1 MQGGEHVSNF
11 QDNLFDKIQQKSDVN
26 PDEVYKVA
34 NSVKNA
40 DFSDEKTV
48 RDLVRRLSRVANK
61 PISKAKE
68 DQIVKSITSSNMPV
82 DMQSLNK
89 MFKK

>member
-1 MQGGEHVSNF
+1 MSNF

-26 PDEVYKVA
+26 PDEIYKVA

>member
-1 MQGGEHVSNF
+1 MSNF
-11 QDNLFDKIQQKSDVN
+11 QDNLFDKVQQNSDISPN
-26 PDEVYKVA
+26 DIYKMA
-34 NSVKNA
+34 DSVKNA

-48 RDLVRRLSRVANK
+48 RNLVQRLSKLANK

-68 DQIVKSITSSNMPV
+68 DKIVESITKSNMPV
-82 DMQSLNK
+82 DMQTLNK

>member
-1 MQGGEHVSNF
+1 MSNS
-11 QDNLFDKIQQKSDVN
+11 QDNIFDQVQQNSDISPN
-26 PDEVYKVA
+26 EIYKVA

-48 RDLVRRLSRVANK
+48 RSLVQRLSKLANK
-61 PISKAKE
+61 PIPKAKE
-68 DQIVKSITSSNMPV
+68 DKIVESITKNNMPV
-82 DMQSLNK
+82 DIQTLNK

>member
-1 MQGGEHVSNF
+1 MSSS
-11 QDNLFDKIQQKSDVN
+11 QDNLFGKVQEQSNINTNDI
-26 PDEVYKVA
+26 YKVA

-40 DFSDEKTV
+40 DFSDEQTV
-48 RDLVRRLSRVANK
+48 RDLVQHLAQMADK

-68 DQIVKSITSSNMPV
+68 DRIVETITNNNMPV
-82 DMQSLNK
+82 DMQTLNK

>member
-1 MQGGEHVSNF
+1 MSNF
-11 QDNLFDKIQQKSDVN
+11 DDKLFDKVQENSDIN
-26 PDEVYKVA
+26 PNDIYKVA
-34 NSVKNA
+34 DSVKQA

-48 RDLVRRLSRVANK
+48 RDLVQRLATLADQ

-68 DQIVKSITSSNMPV
+68 DKIVEAITKNNMPL
-82 DMQSLNK
+82 DMNSLNK

>member
-1 MQGGEHVSNF
+1 MSNF

-26 PDEVYKVA
+26 PDEIYKVA

-48 RDLVRRLSRVANK
+48 RDLVRRLSRIANK

>member
-1 MQGGEHVSNF
+1 MSNS
-11 QDNLFDKIQQKSDVN
+11 QDNLFGKVQEQSNINTNDI
-26 PDEVYKVA
+26 YKVA

-40 DFSDEKTV
+40 DFSDEQTV
-48 RDLVRRLSRVANK
+48 RELVQHLAQMADK

-68 DQIVKSITSSNMPV
+68 DRIVETITNNNMPV
-82 DMQSLNK
+82 DMQTLNK

>member
-1 MQGGEHVSNF
+1 MSNF
-11 QDNLFDKIQQKSDVN
+11 QDNLFDKIQQKSDAN
-26 PDEVYKVA
+26 PDEIYKVA